1 VSANHYILA
10 TAGHVDHGKS
20 ALVRALTGTD
30 PDRLPE
36 EKRRG
41 ITIDLGFAHLVL
53 PNPRN
58 PASPFDLGM
67 VDVPGHEDFVKNMVA
82 GVGSIDLALL
92 VVAADDGWMRQTEEH
107 LQILIYLGVEHA
119 VVALTKCDLVE
130 DRRPVSDSIRAHLA
144 GTSFERAPIV
154 ATSTLTGEGIVDLA
168 DVLAEV
174 LGHVTPA
181 RNAGK
186 PRLPV
191 DRAFSLTGVG
201 TVVTGTLTG
210 GSFTRNQAVILQP
223 GGRTAKIRSLQ
234 SHGRE
239 LDTAGPGLR
248 TALSIPEVPLAGAA
262 SDGVARGQVVTVPEL
277 GGAVRTFD
285 VEIQRSSRLE
295 PEQLTARPLKDGTR
309 IRLHHASAHVTGYV
323 VLKTPVAAG
332 GRSVGQLRLDEP
344 IFVLGGDR
352 FILRDWPGQNTLAG
366 GLVLDADSS
375 PEQFR
380 TESQQRLLQ
389 RRAQMPTDVEAW
401 IESQLERDHVHP
413 RNQLLART
421 RFDGATIDAAMKQLV
436 QSGRVVDLSTQ
447 LAWGDWWRLMR
458 QMVIERTRQEH
469 QSRPERLGL
478 ALTELRSALA
488 QQIAEQNIFDL
499 LVAEVSRAEL
509 IRDGTMLRDRAH
521 RPSLPANL
529 QAVGARVRALL
540 SAKPLEPPSRK
551 ELAAEPLAPQAIRFL
566 LESGEAV
573 SVGPELIMLSD
584 AIVRAREAVR
594 RHITQK
600 GPATASDLR
609 QVLATN
615 RRVIIPLLEYFD
627 REGFTLREGDQRRLR
642 SHHE

>member
-1 VSANHYILA
+1 VSAIHYILA

-53 PNPRN
+53 PNPKD

-92 VVAADDGWMRQTEEH
+92 VVAADDGWMPQTEEH

-130 DRRPVSDSIRAHLA
+130 DRRPISDSIRARLA
-144 GTSFERAPIV
+144 GTPFETAPIV
-154 ATSTLTGEGIVDLA
+154 ATSTATGEGVTELA
-168 DVLAEV
+168 NVLTGVLQDV
-174 LGHVTPA
+174 PPP

-201 TVVTGTLTG
+201 TIVTGTLTG
-210 GSFTRNQAVILQP
+210 GSFTKNQPVILQP
-223 GGRTAKIRSLQ
+223 GGRTAKIRNLQ

-248 TALSIPEVPLAGAA
+248 TALSIPEVPLAGAD
-262 SDGVARGQVVTVPEL
+262 SEGVGRGHVVTVPEL
-277 GGAVRTFD
+277 GAAVQTFD
-285 VEIQRSSRLE
+285 VEIHRSSRLD
-295 PEQLTARPLKDGTR
+295 PEQRSARLLKDGAR

-323 VLKTPVAAG
+323 VLNTAVPAG
-332 GRSVGQLRLDEP
+332 GRSIGQLRLDEP

-366 GLVLDADSS
+366 GLVLDVDSS
-375 PEQFR
+375 PERFR
-380 TESQQRLLQ
+380 TESQQRLLR
-389 RRAQMPTDVEAW
+389 RRAKAPFDVEAW
-401 IESQLERDHVHP
+401 IESQLERDEVHS
-413 RNQLLART
+413 RSQLLVRT
-421 RFDGATIDAAMKQLV
+421 RFDGPSIAAAVSRLIQN
-436 QSGRVVDLSTQ
+436 GRVLELSTW
-447 LAWGDWWRLMR
+447 LAHGDWWRLMR
-458 QMVIERTRQEH
+458 QWIIDRTRQEH
-469 QSRPERLGL
+469 RSRPERLGL
-478 ALTELRSALA
+478 ALTELRSALSA
-488 QQIAEQNIFDL
+488 QLQEQNIFDL
-499 LVAEVSRAEL
+499 LVADVSQAEL
-509 IRDGTMLRDRAH
+509 IRDGTMLRDRTH

-529 QAVGARVRALL
+529 QAAGARVRALL

-551 ELAAEPLAPQAIRFL
+551 ELAAEPLAHQAIRFL
-566 LESGEAV
+566 LESGEAIN
-573 SVGPELIMLSD
+573 VGPDLIMLND
-584 AIVRAREAVR
+584 AVVRAREAVR
-594 RHITQK
+594 RHIAQT

-609 QVLATN
+609 QILSTN

-627 REGFTLREGDQRRLR
+627 REGFTLREGDRRRLR
-642 SHHE
+642 SPS